1 MFSDTVEAMAD
12 DMATDTATGIKDLA
26 RAVDASAVMRLFPSR
41 PDVLALG
48 EPTHGEEDLLHLRND
63 LFRRLVEQEGYR
75 IIALETDCTAGL
87 IVDDHVTGGS
97 RPLDD
102 VMEHGFSHRWGA
114 SEANRALVRW
124 MREYNES
131 RPAGEHVRF
140 AGIDGP
146 LEITGAQSPRRS
158 LAALHAYLAAHVDP
172 ALLPCTADT
181 LDRLL
186 GPDEQWTE
194 PEAMTDPTRS
204 VGRSAEA
211 GELRLLTD
219 DLTALLDTRTPH
231 LVTAGPLDDWHRAR
245 LHARTAT
252 GLLRYHSSMA
262 DTTAAR
268 MLRLLATRDA
278 MMADNLLALAERG
291 PVLVHA
297 HNSHL
302 QRDLSTMSMWD
313 HPHLEWW
320 GAGALVS
327 AGLGDRYGFLAGAL
341 GTLPHHGVD
350 TPPADTLEGR
360 LHTHPGDTCLVSARQ
375 LAHALGETTPTRR
388 VSPYF
393 GYAPL
398 DPSHLPRMD
407 GIVYLRE
414 SRQ

>member
-1 MFSDTVEAMAD
+1 
-12 DMATDTATGIKDLA
+12 MATDQATDIEDLA
-26 RAVDASAVMRLFPSR
+26 HAVDAAAVMRLFPSR
-41 PDVLALG
+41 PHVLALG
-48 EPTHGEEDLLHLRND
+48 EPTHGEDDLLHLRND
-63 LFRRLVEQEGYR
+63 LFRRLVEEEDYR
-75 IIALETDCTAGL
+75 TIALESDCTAGL
-87 IVDDHVTGGS
+87 IVDDYVTGG
-97 RPLDD
+97 PHTLDD
-102 VMEHGFSHRWGA
+102 VMEHGFSHGWGA

-124 MREYNES
+124 MREHNNTS
-131 RPAGEHVRF
+131 AASDRVRF

-146 LEITGAQSPRRS
+146 LEMTGAQSPRRS
-158 LAALHAYLAAHVDP
+158 LTALHSYLAAHVDP

-219 DLTALLDTRTPH
+219 DLVALLDTRTPH
-231 LVTAGPLDDWHRAR
+231 LVTAGPRDDWYRAR
-245 LHARTAT
+245 LHGRTAT
-252 GLLRYHSSMA
+252 GLLRYHASMA

-268 MLRLLATRDA
+268 MPRLLATRDA

-302 QRDLSTMSMWD
+302 QRDMSTMSMWD
-313 HPHLEWW
+313 HPRLEWW
-320 GAGALVS
+320 SAGALASVR
-327 AGLGDRYGFLAGAL
+327 LGDRYGFLAGAL
-341 GTLPHHGVD
+341 GALPHHGVD
-350 TPPADTLEGR
+350 TPPADTLEGH

-375 LAHALGETTPTRR
+375 LAHALADTTPTHR

-398 DPSHLPRMD
+398 DPSHLPRID
-407 GIVYLRE
+407 GIVYVKE
-414 SRQ
+414 ARQ